1 MTSWNKYSLKQQRTL
16 KPKKKR
22 RNALTQMMHSFDHK
36 DNFNPEYYEDFVA
49 VVKESNG
56 IQ

>member
-1 MTSWNKYSLKQQRTL
+1 M
-16 KPKKKR
+16 KKIQ
-22 RNALTQMMHSFDHK
+22 NSFLFYANNTHISDHK